1 MQRRAV
7 EAEALAKE
15 IGLSSADTTASGSDR
30 RCASRMP
37 ARLCARQ
44 EAAVCII
51 CMSKADSNGKIHAV
65 TWSRR
70 GVYVRV
76 EQDNPLIRKCSQKSS
91 SVLESFLEYIH
102 ICL

>member
-30 RCASRMP
+30 RCLPRMP
-37 ARLCARQ
+37 AR
-44 EAAVCII
+44 AVGTI
-51 CMSKADSNGKIHAV
+51 CMSRADANGKIHAV

-76 EQDNPLIRKCSQKSS
+76 EQDNPLIRKCSQKSLDS
-91 SVLESFLEYIH
+91 LH
-102 ICL
+102 K